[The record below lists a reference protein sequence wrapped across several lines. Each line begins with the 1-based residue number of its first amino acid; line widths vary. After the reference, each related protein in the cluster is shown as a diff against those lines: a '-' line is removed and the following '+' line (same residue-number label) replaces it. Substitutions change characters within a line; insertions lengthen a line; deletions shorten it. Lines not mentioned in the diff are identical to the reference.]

1 MRRIFIATNQFWSL
15 WIKNGLGD
23 DDIRRLE
30 DELIRNPQAGDVIR
44 DTGGLRKLRWGYRGM
59 GKRGSLRILYV
70 DVPEYDKLFFISLLK
85 KGEKA
90 DLSMS
95 EKRDI
100 SVIIKEIKEDLKNRK
115 YEKAKSKK

>member
-44 DTGGLRKLRWGYRGM
+44 DTGGGAEATLGLQRD
-59 GKRGSLRILYV
+59 GKERQ
-70 DVPEYDKLFFISLLK
+70 
-85 KGEKA
+85 
-90 DLSMS
+90 S
-95 EKRDI
+95 EDI
-100 SVIIKEIKEDLKNRK
+100 IC
-115 YEKAKSKK
+115 